1 MGRQGVAL
9 QLAHCIEIAQLG
21 VGVLGHH
28 TRQHGLVLGGDVRL
42 QHHDVIEALRIG
54 VQQQRLDRHAQRA
67 DKAVVG
73 RKHHRHQPGL
83 VGLGQRGAALR
94 LAEQH
99 AGHLPDDQL
108 RAGLALVVNENA
120 GQALGQMAGGAVAFH
135 RIVAHVRPVVKLLQ
149 QVKQPL
155 GVLLEQ
161 LLAHHKH
168 VAVIA
173 AGAVQI
179 PARGLAVFGAL
190 LVHDLKQQVQILLV
204 QAAALPV
211 VVPDAGVGLR
221 HFGHVHPVGHHNVRP
236 FDHLAGG
243 GLIQAVLGDV
253 LLADVLGDHIA
264 VDILLR
270 LRGGKAKIAAVVAEA
285 VVIRLHVFPGP
296 VLHGHLT
303 IGAVLVRN
311 ILAGIVPGKLRVH
324 RLLRQRCP
332 AVNRMINALRNLLA
346 VFSRRIAHKNLDIR
360 HFLILHCTVTLFRNG
375 RLRESPGA
383 LKMRLGGTGQSCAA
397 RSCRPRH
404 THVKPAHPV
413 GAPVRIQ

>member
-1 MGRQGVAL
+1 
-9 QLAHCIEIAQLG
+9 
-21 VGVLGHH
+21 
-28 TRQHGLVLGGDVRL
+28 
-42 QHHDVIEALRIG
+42 
-54 VQQQRLDRHAQRA
+54 
-67 DKAVVG
+67 
-73 RKHHRHQPGL
+73 
-83 VGLGQRGAALR
+83 
-94 LAEQH
+94 
-99 AGHLPDDQL
+99 
-108 RAGLALVVNENA
+108 
-120 GQALGQMAGGAVAFH
+120 MAGGAVAFH
-135 RIVAHVRPVVKLLQ
+135 RVVAHVRPVVKLLQ

-221 HFGHVHPVGHHNVRP
+221 HFGHVHPVGHHNVCP

-303 IGAVLVRN
+303 VGAVFVRN

-324 RLLRQRCP
+324 CLLRQRRT
-332 AVNRMINALRNLLA
+332 AVNRMVNALRNLLA
-346 VFSRRIAHKNLDIR
+346 VFARRIAHKNLDIR

-375 RLRESPGA
+375 RLREIPGA

-404 THVKPAHPV
+404 THVKPAHPSWCAGPDTV
-413 GAPVRIQ
+413 ERVYSNLSIKKNQFSPRKFRLFHIFRPVFACRFGIPPQAGLCRGQLGQAGGADLFFWFLYSIILLYTKATIKTRNAPCAFGGTRGIARKLGTYD